1 MCFYCD
7 VTYYSIAT
15 QWSGAQARIVELE
28 KSLSNLNEAEAG
40 MNKEALALMKRLE
53 DLKIGLHFREG
64 KIVQECN
71 NHKNEKSIAAV
82 RRDFEN
88 TRKEM
93 GCSSTNP
100 LQVFCVSAN
109 TYLRYR
115 AKTREKRLGFPNPS
129 ATQIPMLRDWLVGF
143 TYDGRE
149 NIARSIITGTELL
162 IATMM
167 PWIEDRQGN
176 IKLSDIDRAQVE
188 SVLDGMVI
196 ELNQVRVE

>member
-1 MCFYCD
+1 
-7 VTYYSIAT
+7 
-15 QWSGAQARIVELE
+15 
-28 KSLSNLNEAEAG
+28 
-40 MNKEALALMKRLE
+40 
-53 DLKIGLHFREG
+53 
-64 KIVQECN
+64 
-71 NHKNEKSIAAV
+71 
-82 RRDFEN
+82 
-88 TRKEM
+88 
-93 GCSSTNP
+93 
-100 LQVFCVSAN
+100 
-109 TYLRYR
+109 
-115 AKTREKRLGFPNPS
+115 
-129 ATQIPMLRDWLVGF
+129 MLRDWLVGF